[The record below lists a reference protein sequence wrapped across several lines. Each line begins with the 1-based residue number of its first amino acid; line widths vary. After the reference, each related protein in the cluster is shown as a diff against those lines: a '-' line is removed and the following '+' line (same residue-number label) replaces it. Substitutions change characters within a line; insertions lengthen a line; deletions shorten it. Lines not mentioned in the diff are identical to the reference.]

1 MTAGDQRTIGLD
13 RPVRLEW
20 LDAVAGR
27 LAAGD
32 SPEAARKYVWDLL
45 EGVVAGSTP
54 HTARGKTLT
63 VLGRV
68 WMTPPASAVAL
79 RDSAVKLVAQASAD
93 ERLAIHWAMLS
104 AAYPFFVDV
113 AGLVG
118 KSLGLNGEMAL
129 SQLTRRLVDT
139 WGDRSTL
146 RPAAQRLVRSM
157 VQWGALR
164 DGGKVGVFLAP
175 PKKIVVP
182 PSVGELL
189 VEALL
194 IAAQRGMPLSQ
205 LVSHSALF
213 PFDVRIDLTA
223 LRRSERLGVHRQ
235 GDQTDVIERDDRPAP
250 KVRDDAARTPSTN
263 RAGGRA
269 TATSQARK
277 ARDGQPTEGGG
288 SGDRK
293 RKARTE
299 AASKQLP
306 LFSTLRNEARWRDD
320 AD

>member
-1 MTAGDQRTIGLD
+1 VTAGDQRTIGLD

-32 SPEAARKYVWDLL
+32 SPKAARDYVWDLL

-93 ERLAIHWAMLS
+93 ERLAMHWAMLS

-118 KSLGLNGEMAL
+118 KSLGLNGEVAL

-146 RPAAQRLVRSM
+146 RPAAQRVSRA
-157 VQWGALR
+157 VQAHAIR
-164 DGGKVGVFLAP
+164 PQDHP
-175 PKKIVVP
+175 R
-182 PSVGELL
+182 PS
-189 VEALL
+189 
-194 IAAQRGMPLSQ
+194 
-205 LVSHSALF
+205 H
-213 PFDVRIDLTA
+213 
-223 LRRSERLGVHRQ
+223 RR
-235 GDQTDVIERDDRPAP
+235 
-250 KVRDDAARTPSTN
+250 
-263 RAGGRA
+263 
-269 TATSQARK
+269 
-277 ARDGQPTEGGG
+277 
-288 SGDRK
+288 
-293 RKARTE
+293 
-299 AASKQLP
+299 
-306 LFSTLRNEARWRDD
+306 
-320 AD
+320 